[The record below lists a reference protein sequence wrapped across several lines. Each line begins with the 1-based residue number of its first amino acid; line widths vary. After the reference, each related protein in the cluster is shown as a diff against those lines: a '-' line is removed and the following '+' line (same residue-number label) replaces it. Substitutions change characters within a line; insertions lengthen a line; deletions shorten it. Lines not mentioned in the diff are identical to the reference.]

1 MQTKTPA
8 GTPCRAPSYLDRPYP
23 RKQKGGTLVH
33 PGLVDVAAHHL
44 ALRSPSRVRPPYC
57 PRCRHPALHV
67 HERRPRV
74 LAGEAPGQPT
84 RTEVLIFRCASAPCR
99 AVWRIL
105 PLFLARHLWRRWP
118 TVAVHLSEEPP
129 PRPRVAPR
137 TLARWRQRLRSPG
150 AALVLLLA
158 HGADEGHRRLALQLG
173 HGATR
178 GAVLGALGGLLALGL
193 VAALLHA
200 LQPGVRVM

>member
-1 MQTKTPA
+1 MKHKTPA

-23 RKQKGGTLVH
+23 RKQKGGTLIH
-33 PGLVDVAAHHL
+33 PGLADIAAQLL

-57 PRCRHPALHV
+57 PRCRHPAVHV

-74 LAGEAPGQPT
+74 LAGEAPGQPS
-84 RTEVLIFRCASAPCR
+84 RIEILIFRCASAACR

-105 PLFLARHLWRRWP
+105 PLFLARHLRRRWP
-118 TVAVHLSEEPP
+118 IIAEHLSEEAPS
-129 PRPRVAPR
+129 RPRVSPR

-150 AALVLLLA
+150 DVLVLLLA
-158 HGADEGHRRLALQLG
+158 HGADPEHRHLAAQLG
-173 HGATR
+173 QAATR
-178 GAVLGALGGLLALGL
+178 GEVIAALGGLLALGL
-193 VAALLHA
+193 VAALIHA